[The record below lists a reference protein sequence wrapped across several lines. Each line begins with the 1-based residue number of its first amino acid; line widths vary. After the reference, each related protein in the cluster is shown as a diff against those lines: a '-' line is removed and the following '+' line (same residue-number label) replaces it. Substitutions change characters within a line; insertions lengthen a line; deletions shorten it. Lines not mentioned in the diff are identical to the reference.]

1 MSQKTAV
8 AKEFTGYHM
17 FGVISLFFGVIIAVN
32 LTLAFFAANSWTGL
46 VVENSYIA
54 SQFFDDDKRVREQQL
69 ALGWQSDFR
78 YQHGKV
84 TLDLVDVNGA
94 VVRADKLEVKL
105 GRPVH
110 ETNDVLITLS
120 QGLET
125 SYSANIDLGAG
136 VWQADMTAY
145 LAGQVIW
152 TNPVRFVVEQ

>member
-1 MSQKTAV
+1 MSQETTGSR
-8 AKEFTGYHM
+8 EFTGYHM
-17 FGVISLFFGVIIAVN
+17 IGVISLFFGVIVAVN

-78 YQHGKV
+78 YEQGVV

-94 VVRADKLEVKL
+94 VVRADKIEVKL

-110 ETNDVLITLS
+110 ETDDVLLTLS

-125 SYSANIDLGAG
+125 SYTAEIDLGAG

>member
-1 MSQKTAV
+1 MLQETTAT
-8 AKEFTGYHM
+8 KEFTGYHM
-17 FGVISLFFGVIIAVN
+17 FGVVSLFFGVIIAVN

-46 VVENSYIA
+46 VVDNSYIA
-54 SQFFDDDKRVREQQL
+54 SQFFDDDKRIREQQL

-78 YQHGKV
+78 YEQGVVK
-84 TLDLVDVNGA
+84 LDLVDVNGA
-94 VVRADKLEVKL
+94 VVRADKIDVKL

-110 ETNDVLITLS
+110 ETDDVLLTLS
-120 QGLET
+120 QGIEAT
-125 SYSANIDLGAG
+125 YSAKVDLGAG

>member
-1 MSQKTAV
+1 MPQETSV
-8 AKEFTGYHM
+8 SKEFTGYHM
-17 FGVISLFFGVIIAVN
+17 FGVIALFFGVIITVN

-54 SQFFDDDKRVREQQL
+54 SQFFDDDKRIREQQL

-78 YQHGKV
+78 YAEGMV

-94 VVRADKLEVKL
+94 VVRADKIDVKL

-110 ETNDVLITLS
+110 ENNDVLLTLS
-120 QGLET
+120 QGIEA
-125 SYSANIDLGAG
+125 SYTGKVDLGAG

-145 LAGQVIW
+145 LEGQVIW